1 MKTPNAHPTVP
12 ETIQQ
17 QARKLRLSG
26 LLASLPLRLAEAQT
40 HPFDAARFLESVLQD
55 ELNVRHQRELARR
68 QSAAN
73 FRESRALESFDF
85 GFNASINRQQVY
97 ELASC
102 QFMEEKRDVILIG
115 PPGVGKSHIAQAVG
129 REVVRR
135 GYGVLYRS
143 IFDVVRDVLEAHDA
157 AQEGRVIKKYL
168 KPDLLI
174 IDDMGLKAVPDRGAE
189 VLLEIIMRRYEMRS
203 TMMTSNRPLEEWG
216 KLLGDV
222 PTAGAILDRLL
233 HRAEI
238 LVIQGD
244 SYRLKERTERSSLAK
259 GASERSRKS

>member
-102 QFMEEKRDVILIG
+102 QVMEEKRDVIPIG
-115 PPGVGKSHIAQAVG
+115 PL
-129 REVVRR
+129 R
-135 GYGVLYRS
+135 GPPLGS
-143 IFDVVRDVLEAHDA
+143 FET
-157 AQEGRVIKKYL
+157 EFC
-168 KPDLLI
+168 
-174 IDDMGLKAVPDRGAE
+174 IDFPPKTDSSARFCLCFR
-189 VLLEIIMRRYEMRS
+189 
-203 TMMTSNRPLEEWG
+203 
-216 KLLGDV
+216 
-222 PTAGAILDRLL
+222 DRL
-233 HRAEI
+233 HPE
-238 LVIQGD
+238 VP
-244 SYRLKERTERSSLAK
+244 
-259 GASERSRKS
+259 SR